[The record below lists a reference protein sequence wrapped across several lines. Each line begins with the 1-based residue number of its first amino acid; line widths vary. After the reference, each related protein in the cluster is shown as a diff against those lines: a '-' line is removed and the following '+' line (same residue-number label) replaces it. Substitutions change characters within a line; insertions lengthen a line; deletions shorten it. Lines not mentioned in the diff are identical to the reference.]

1 MPAIRPMCDH
11 RCALFVCPLALC
23 LQVRDCLQV
32 EWLDPVDPEA
42 GVAGLY
48 LSEDDYTRLTAK
60 AAPGQEV
67 VRATVSVESS
77 LR

>member
-1 MPAIRPMCDH
+1 M
-11 RCALFVCPLALC
+11 
-23 LQVRDCLQV
+23 RDCLQV

-67 VRATVSVESS
+67 VRATVSVEAS
-77 LR
+77 